1 LSKIKQWHEIKN
13 DFKSLQ
19 HRVVLLNFTV
29 FPFHLS
35 FLNKKLRTPN
45 TSTKVMINYEFLMVN
60 FYQIVIKKIFT
71 EYTKFL
77 ECLLND
83 DRALLS
89 TKTGFPDNR
98 NLTYGNIFK
107 ILFTKKLLLILER
120 ITLKS

>member
-1 LSKIKQWHEIKN
+1 
-13 DFKSLQ
+13 
-19 HRVVLLNFTV
+19 
-29 FPFHLS
+29 
-35 FLNKKLRTPN
+35 
-45 TSTKVMINYEFLMVN
+45 MINYECLMVN

>member
-1 LSKIKQWHEIKN
+1 
-13 DFKSLQ
+13 
-19 HRVVLLNFTV
+19 
-29 FPFHLS
+29 
-35 FLNKKLRTPN
+35 
-45 TSTKVMINYEFLMVN
+45 MINYEYSMVN

-83 DRALLS
+83 DGALLS

-98 NLTYGNIFK
+98 NLTSGNIFK